1 MLGYNTNSKDK
12 ADILGICI
20 NSLSGFLLDLGL
32 LLPGHADLG
41 ASASY
46 ELLDPCSDLK
56 CNVIST

>member
-1 MLGYNTNSKDK
+1 MLGYNTNNKDK

-56 CNVIST
+56 YNIISM

>member
-1 MLGYNTNSKDK
+1 MFSYNTNNKDN
-12 ADILGICI
+12 ADIIGICI
-20 NSLSGFLLDLGL
+20 NSLSRFLLDLGL

-56 CNVIST
+56 ENVISM